1 MIIFVKNLKDMKTK
15 LQLLSFCFTLLFMV
29 SCGSDDPKK
38 NAEKAGECKCEYEEL
53 EAKEI
58 KLQRD
63 LLKTYKKKLV
73 KTKNPDYDPK
83 DDEKRYEKEYTWERE
98 VDDWDEHVRIQLE
111 IFEIA
116 IQKKELRDNYRY
128 VISLVGYEAS
138 DNQDDYDDWIEEFNE
153 EFDDYVED
161 NCEKLSERNS
171 DNWDEFS
178 DKEDDYFDE
187 IEEDYDYDDR

>member
-1 MIIFVKNLKDMKTK
+1 MKPK
-15 LQLLSFCFTLLFMV
+15 LQLLSLCCALLFMV

-53 EAKEI
+53 EAEDI
-58 KLQRD
+58 KLRRD
-63 LLKTYKKKLV
+63 LIKTYYKNKRKV
-73 KTKNPDYDPK
+73 KNPEYDP
-83 DDEKRYEKEYTWERE
+83 EKSYSNEYNWEKE
-98 VDDWDEHVRIQLE
+98 VNDWDEHVSIQLE

-116 IQKKELRDNYRY
+116 IQMKELKDNYRY
-128 VISLVGYEAS
+128 VIPLVGYEAS

-171 DNWDEFS
+171 KNWNKFWDE
-178 DKEDDYFDE
+178 EEQYFDE
-187 IEEDYDYDDR
+187 IEEDYDYRDR

>member
-1 MIIFVKNLKDMKTK
+1 MKTK

-53 EAKEI
+53 DAKKI
-58 KLQRD
+58 KLQED
-63 LLKTYKKKLV
+63 LLKTYEKNKRKI
-73 KTKNPDYDPK
+73 KNPNFG
-83 DDEKRYEKEYTWERE
+83 DEEWEDEEYIWQKE
-98 VDDWDEHVRIQLE
+98 VDDWDEHTRIILEMNELRKEYIELE
-111 IFEIA
+111 INIA
-116 IQKKELRDNYRY
+116 EYRMQA
-128 VISLVGYEAS
+128 YEAS

-161 NCEKLSERNS
+161 NCEKLSGRNS
-171 DNWDEFS
+171 KNRDKFF

-187 IEEDYDYDDR
+187 IEEDYDYR

>member
-1 MIIFVKNLKDMKTK
+1 MKNKLKI
-15 LQLLSFCFTLLFMV
+15 LSLFITLLFMV
-29 SCGSDDPKK
+29 SCGTDDPKK

-53 EAKEI
+53 DAKKI
-58 KLQRD
+58 KLQED
-63 LLKTYKKKLV
+63 LLKTYEKNKRKI
-73 KTKNPDYDPK
+73 KNPNFG
-83 DDEKRYEKEYTWERE
+83 DEEWEDEEYIWQKE

-116 IQKKELRDNYRY
+116 IQMKELKDNYRY
-128 VISLVGYEAS
+128 VISLVGYETS

-161 NCEKLSERNS
+161 NCEKLSGRNS
-171 DNWDEFS
+171 KNRDKFF

-187 IEEDYDYDDR
+187 IEEDYDYR